1 MFSNLGQAF
10 FRAQQASGFEDYFRC
25 YPVSMMPGSSSR
37 EVANFGGKIFLPPST
52 LHKLTMLH
60 ISYPMLFELTNQ
72 ETGRSTH
79 SGVLEFL
86 AEEGRCYLPQW
97 MMSTLGI
104 QTGGLLKIKN
114 CDLPLGSFVKIEPQS
129 VDFLEI
135 SDPKAVLENVLRNFT
150 TLTVD
155 DIFEVS
161 YNNKVFGIKVLEVK
175 PESSSHGIC
184 VIETDLET
192 DFAPPVGYVEP
203 DYKKEKKQ
211 SQINP
216 TATNPGLVGQGSM
229 AKKINYSDLLK
240 QEPNATNFQGSGVKL
255 SGKTVKKEEVVS
267 PDTSGLSL
275 EGQPAPLILPDNQ
288 LFFGYPLKPYKGDN
302 ETDDKNTNQNPLFA
316 GQGQT
321 LRKSKKRKDKSTQ
334 STSTKD
340 KTRSPDAIII
350 DSD

>member
-1 MFSNLGQAF
+1 
-10 FRAQQASGFEDYFRC
+10 
-25 YPVSMMPGSSSR
+25 MMPSSSSR

-155 DIFEVS
+155 DIVEVS

-211 SQINP
+211 SQVNP
-216 TATNPGLVGQGSM
+216 AATNPGLVGQGSM
-229 AKKINYSDLLK
+229 AKKINYSELLK
-240 QEPNATNFQGSGVKL
+240 EKPNTTKFQGSGVKL
-255 SGKTVKKEEVVS
+255 SGKTIKNEEVAAQ
-267 PDTSGLSL
+267 DTSGLSL

-302 ETDDKNTNQNPLFA
+302 RTDKNTNQNPLFA

-334 STSTKD
+334 STSAKD